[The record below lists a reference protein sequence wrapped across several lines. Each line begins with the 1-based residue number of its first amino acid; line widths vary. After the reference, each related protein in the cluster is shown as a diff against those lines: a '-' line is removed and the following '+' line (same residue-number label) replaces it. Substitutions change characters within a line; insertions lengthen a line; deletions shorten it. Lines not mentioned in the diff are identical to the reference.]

1 MFLMISLILSLLYYH
16 GDHIFLVLKPLK
28 VFVKL
33 LLIKNWFFRLFGVS
47 ISSRLNPKVFPNMS
61 DIYPNM
67 SGICVIQTP
76 VPNVPN
82 LSNLL
87 EESYGKIRSTDFFL
101 LKIYIASILTIIYG
115 YFVGKKYSIDNL
127 FYGIV
132 YILLGLFSIF
142 ISNQINLLYS

>member
-1 MFLMISLILSLLYYH
+1 
-16 GDHIFLVLKPLK
+16 
-28 VFVKL
+28 
-33 LLIKNWFFRLFGVS
+33 
-47 ISSRLNPKVFPNMS
+47 MS

-67 SGICVIQTP
+67 SGVCVIHTP
-76 VPNVPN
+76 EPNLPN

-87 EESYGKIRSTDFFL
+87 EESYGKIRSSDFFW
-101 LKIYIASILTIIYG
+101 LKIYIASVLTIIYG